1 MCVCCAQ
8 IQVLIDDSAR
18 LQETYPGE
26 NAEQIEHL
34 QATVVENWGI
44 LQDRAAQRK
53 DELKAA
59 EELHRYALGNMYTSL
74 LICGVFRIDS
84 DKIQGEFVASRK

>member
-1 MCVCCAQ
+1 MFPCKSFFRTSLPYLDTWCQSDLLSLFQ

-34 QATVVENWGI
+34 QATVVENWSI

-53 DELKAA
+53 DELTAA
-59 EELHRYALGNMYTSL
+59 AELHRLVQL
-74 LICGVFRIDS
+74 L
-84 DKIQGEFVASRK
+84 